1 MDTPSSSS
9 DWVPPTPPPPPPP
22 GAYVGGLGSGPPM
35 PMGAGDATGATATA
49 WAPMQAAPPP
59 PTGSSLLRG
68 FLYALGAASVGGLAF
83 WGISAVA
90 NRVFFYLA
98 FAIGLGAAVAAEKGC
113 RQASRSLGLVAATAT
128 FLAMA
133 VSLYFIYRTQ
143 IVKALPEATIPKWLG
158 LTKAVRLVR
167 LGVQAEPLVGLSALA
182 SIVVAG
188 WKGATRH

>member
-1 MDTPSSSS
+1 
-9 DWVPPTPPPPPPP
+9 
-22 GAYVGGLGSGPPM
+22 
-35 PMGAGDATGATATA
+35 MGAAGSTGAPATA

-68 FLYALGAASVGGLAF
+68 FLYALAAASVGGLAF
-83 WGISAVA
+83 WGVSAVA

-113 RQASRSLGLVAATAT
+113 RQASRSLGVVAATAT

-143 IVKALPEATIPKWLG
+143 VVKALPDATIPKWLG
-158 LTKAVRLVR
+158 LSNAIRLVR
-167 LGVQAEPLVGLSALA
+167 LGISEEPLVGLSALA
-182 SIVVAG
+182 SILVAG